1 MLWHHQVCLS
11 RPLADLN
18 LGLGC
23 CPGGSGETYLLGP
36 CRLQASL
43 RGLCQKHKVPLTLS
57 QRNTAVSTSTGI
69 WTMYNGARP
78 LMRPWD
84 PQATA
89 QPVTHQR
96 LSLGHLSPED
106 PLTWFMATPPLPA
119 HVRRHLLFR
128 NMVYSLERL
137 LLLALGILS
146 PPGELSTTVAQ
157 GDAGCHQVSHA
168 PGVLEGSVNSAAL
181 QPMER
186 VPCDPRA

>member
-1 MLWHHQVCLS
+1 MGPSDKARRSRARLPHFFMQHGMAAAQETLPGMLWHHQVCLS

-69 WTMYNGARP
+69 WTMYDGARL

-119 HVRRHLLFR
+119 RVRPHLLFR
-128 NMVYSLERL
+128 NMVLHWNAS
-137 LLLALGILS
+137 S
-146 PPGELSTTVAQ
+146 SWP
-157 GDAGCHQVSHA
+157 
-168 PGVLEGSVNSAAL
+168 
-181 QPMER
+181 
-186 VPCDPRA
+186 